1 MIVDKRTVP
10 FGWVV
15 RERSVNSLGE
25 VESVPSTDAFA
36 SITFPWFST
45 LLSTGIT
52 EVSCVG
58 LDGTFGV
65 TLMSKERGTNNRNR
79 INSNLEKCSFLCG
92 QISFCEQIDYVR
104 INDCVKSLQSYPNC
118 YPMSA
123 EPQTLV
129 TVSK

>member
-1 MIVDKRTVP
+1 MTIY
-10 FGWVV
+10 V
-15 RERSVNSLGE
+15 REILAQRLLSSLLGHPYHWKNKAELLPWGE

-65 TLMSKERGTNNRNR
+65 TLMSKER
-79 INSNLEKCSFLCG
+79 EK
-92 QISFCEQIDYVR
+92 
-104 INDCVKSLQSYPNC
+104 K
-118 YPMSA
+118 
-123 EPQTLV
+123 
-129 TVSK
+129 